1 MAAGESRELV
11 SAVRSI
17 ASPNCAEAEMPHAE
31 REQKAEQPLEEHA
44 TMNDSLYDKCTFVL
58 DAGRRFTETCERIK

>member
-1 MAAGESRELV
+1 
-11 SAVRSI
+11 
-17 ASPNCAEAEMPHAE
+17 MPHDE